1 MTRAL
6 DFLDALFVRAWT
18 VVLRA
23 LDRMVLGSVEVPY
36 RAHPWL
42 VAARHAWARAMGPWR
57 RFRYWWDRDPI
68 AERKARE
75 RAAVAV
81 EYAAW
86 LREITADDLRPPAVT
101 RYVYAEPLAVRP
113 VRVPVPDV
121 QLTPAQHATI
131 AARVAT
137 VLDAICSSRL
147 DEADAWSRA
156 LAVVPDPCE
165 PTPEYDALVYGRRP
179 VQLTL
184 EGIAA

>member
-86 LREITADDLRPPAVT
+86 LREITADDLHDTSRSTSGGSACG
-101 RYVYAEPLAVRP
+101 ASAGWN
-113 VRVPVPDV
+113 
-121 QLTPAQHATI
+121 
-131 AARVAT
+131 ARWGSGPSV
-137 VLDAICSSRL
+137 
-147 DEADAWSRA
+147 
-156 LAVVPDPCE
+156 
-165 PTPEYDALVYGRRP
+165 
-179 VQLTL
+179 
-184 EGIAA
+184 